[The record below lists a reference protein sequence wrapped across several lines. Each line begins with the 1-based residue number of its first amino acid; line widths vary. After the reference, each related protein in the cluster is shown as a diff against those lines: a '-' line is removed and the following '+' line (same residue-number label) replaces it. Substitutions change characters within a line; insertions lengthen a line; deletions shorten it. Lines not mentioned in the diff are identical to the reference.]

1 MLECHEAVPFGSVRR
16 WVEHDCDILDW
27 PEGGEHAAE
36 GGVGGVKGEATDEEL
51 PKGGVAVDVEDVT
64 VSKSRGLK
72 NVKKLVPSEGF

>member
-1 MLECHEAVPFGSVRR
+1 MPECHEAVPFGSVRR
-16 WVEHDCDILDW
+16 WVEHDRNILDW
-27 PEGGEHAAE
+27 PEGGEHATE
-36 GGVGGVKGEATDEEL
+36 GGVEGEATDEEL